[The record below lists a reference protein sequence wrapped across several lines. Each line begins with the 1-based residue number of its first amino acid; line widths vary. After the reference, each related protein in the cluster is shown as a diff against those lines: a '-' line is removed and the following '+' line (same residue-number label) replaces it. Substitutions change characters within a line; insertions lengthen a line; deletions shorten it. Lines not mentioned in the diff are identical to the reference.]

1 MKLSKIVKSIALG
14 SLFAIS
20 ASSLQAM
27 TLDVKDVD
35 LNADGKV
42 TEAEI
47 LNVVKSHFLMMD
59 KNGDDTLSSAEWY
72 AGDETKK

>member
-1 MKLSKIVKSIALG
+1 MKLTTLIKSVTLG
-14 SLFAIS
+14 SLLAIS
-20 ASSLQAM
+20 ASSVQAM

-47 LNVVKSHFLMMD
+47 LNVVKAHFLAMD
-59 KNGDDTLSSAEWY
+59 KNSDSVVTSNEWY
-72 AGDETKK
+72 AGDHTKK

>member
-1 MKLSKIVKSIALG
+1 MKLSKIVKSVALG
-14 SLFAIS
+14 SLLAIS
-20 ASSLQAM
+20 ASSVQAM

-47 LNVVKSHFLMMD
+47 LNVVKAHFLAMD
-59 KNGDDTLSSAEWY
+59 KNSDNVVSSTEWY
-72 AGDETKK
+72 AGDDTKK